1 MWISTM
7 MSRLPQVVILVVN
20 TSSMDTHL
28 LHGVSIRQEH
38 YAVIFL
44 IRDMVTYAI
53 GQSPGAT
60 VDNMTLFEHIIKSTQ
75 YHPSEI
81 IRDTFSNGTSVVKD
95 LPEVSICRTDDDRW
109 LYSSN
114 ADNANIC
121 VTATNDY
128 QDISVYGAT
137 LADEESDSVPVRFL
151 LRTAFEC
158 RFCYEGIVSL
168 HAACV
173 ETGDFAVAFTGPSG
187 MGKSTRAAAWVKAFG
202 AQLISGDRPAVR
214 IGKHGSTA
222 CGVPWDGKEQIFR
235 NVEKPLLCIMEVR
248 RSSANY
254 LRKLSIEQAR
264 KLILQQS
271 FMPMWDTDAAFMAM
285 TNVMALIK
293 KTPVYRV
300 FCGPDEDAAKVI
312 YDILV
317 NHPELIREEAKDM
330 KIKDGFVLRNV
341 IDEFIV
347 MPTGSNITKF
357 EGAIVLNEVS
367 AFIYEQLVNPMS
379 RDDLLTAV
387 LNEYD
392 VDEATAAADL
402 DELLEKLSDM
412 GVLEK

>member
-1 MWISTM
+1 
-7 MSRLPQVVILVVN
+7 
-20 TSSMDTHL
+20 
-28 LHGVSIRQEH
+28 
-38 YAVIFL
+38 
-44 IRDMVTYAI
+44 
-53 GQSPGAT
+53 
-60 VDNMTLFEHIIKSTQ
+60 MTLFEHITKSIQ
-75 YHPSEI
+75 YNPAEI
-81 IRDTFSNGTSVVKD
+81 IREKLSNGTDVVTD
-95 LPEVSICRTDDDRW
+95 LPEVRICRTDDDRW
-109 LYSSN
+109 LYSGKAGN
-114 ADNANIC
+114 AILC

-128 QDISVYGAT
+128 QHISAYGAS
-137 LADEESDSVPVRFL
+137 LADKESDTMTVRFL

-173 ETGDFAVAFTGPSG
+173 EVGNFAVAFTGPSG

-202 AQLISGDRPAVR
+202 TQLISGDRPAVR

-235 NVEKPLLCIMEVR
+235 DVEKPLLCIMEVR

-254 LRKLSIEQAR
+254 LRKLTTDQAR
-264 KLILQQS
+264 QLLFQQS

-285 TNVMALIK
+285 TNVMTLIK

-317 NHPELIREEAKDM
+317 NHPELIREETKDM
-330 KIKDGFVLRNV
+330 KIKPGFVLRNV
-341 IDEFIV
+341 VDEYIV
-347 MPTGSNITKF
+347 MPTGSNVAKF
-357 EGAIVLNEVS
+357 EGAVVLNEVS
-367 AFIYEQLVNPMS
+367 AFIYKQLENPMS

-392 VDEATAAADL
+392 VDEATVAADL